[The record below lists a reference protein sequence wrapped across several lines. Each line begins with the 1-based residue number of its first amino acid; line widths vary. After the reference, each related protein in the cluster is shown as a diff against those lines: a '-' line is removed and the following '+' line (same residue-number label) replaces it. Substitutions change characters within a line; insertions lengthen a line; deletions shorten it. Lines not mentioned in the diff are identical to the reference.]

1 MLFTNPENSF
11 SSIDAQIIFNFA
23 LYFLLTV
30 KHLTVTIGP
39 IYLGDLQ
46 SQELLSVLSMNR
58 KFEIKFDYDE
68 EDDDEETFGRPKSGY
83 VL

>member
-1 MLFTNPENSF
+1 MPRFFL
-11 SSIDAQIIFNFA
+11 NFA

-46 SQELLSVLSMNR
+46 SQELLSVLSMNH